1 MFRNS
6 AEVRSY
12 CVRTKRQRVSVNRPG
27 LDTGVG
33 VDTGKIGPAPGEAI
47 VPAPFQVAN
56 GPVIRF
62 QRSSSLVHAKLKLC
76 SNTVPVQFQLRS
88 RRAGETGSPFLHHLA
103 VSIWPSLGIKRTRM
117 TPSACGMMPRC
128 KRRIFPYALTESC
141 SSLT

>member
-1 MFRNS
+1 
-6 AEVRSY
+6 
-12 CVRTKRQRVSVNRPG
+12 VNRPG

-62 QRSSSLVHAKLKLC
+62 QRSSSFVHAKLKLR

-88 RRAGETGSPFLHHLA
+88 RRAGDGFPVPTPFGSQYLA
-103 VSIWPSLGIKRTRM
+103 VSWD
-117 TPSACGMMPRC
+117 
-128 KRRIFPYALTESC
+128 
-141 SSLT
+141 